1 MVILFE
7 HMLRNINQRTMKIVE
22 VRDCW
27 VDQQLWNVTF
37 SLIKDIINGYKNTL
51 LRRSDENFEQ

>member
-1 MVILFE
+1 
-7 HMLRNINQRTMKIVE
+7 MKIVE

-37 SLIKDIINGYKNTL
+37 DLIKDIINGYKNTL
-51 LRRSDENFEQ
+51 LRRPDENFEQ